1 MAKCAADRL
10 RAWAA
15 EANAAAPL
23 ADPLD
28 RPVIL
33 EHSVCLDTL
42 PLILRRPDRAQRAL
56 GRPLAVPPRL
66 LPPA

>member
-33 EHSVCLDTL
+33 EHSVCRDTL
-42 PLILRRPDRAQRAL
+42 HPILHRPDHDRRAL
-56 GRPLAVPPRL
+56 SRPLAVPPCG